1 MSDYSMPMTM
11 VDDKVIE
18 ISLLRNGL
26 SMTQF
31 NFCQGLTSV
40 SREQRR
46 RGYGNIAAMAAEE
59 NNIEIPASLS
69 S

>member
-1 MSDYSMPMTM
+1 
-11 VDDKVIE
+11 
-18 ISLLRNGL
+18 
-26 SMTQF
+26 MTQF

-40 SREQRR
+40 REQ
-46 RGYGNIAAMAAEE
+46 RGYGNIAE